1 MAIPLIDQLRE
12 VEREIDARRKVYAH
26 KIQIREMDPDRA
38 ERKIALMVAVA
49 ETLRAA
55 LEGK

>member
-12 VEREIDARRKVYAH
+12 VEREIDARRRVYAH
-26 KIQIREMDPDRA
+26 KIEIEEMDEARA
-38 ERKIALMVAVA
+38 NRKIELMLAVA